1 MTGTSIGLAESC
13 RHAMA
18 PDGPLALGLA
28 GYIPRAGQ
36 LAMAD
41 AVAAALERRSQLLV
55 EAGTGTGKTYAYLVP
70 ALLSGRRVIVSTGT
84 RNLQDQLFARD
95 LPALAGAMGAPVEIA
110 LLKGRANYLCLHRHG
125 LARNDPS
132 ELTRTGLREL
142 ARITS
147 WSESTHSGDVGEVT
161 GVPEDSVVWP
171 RVTSTSDN
179 CLGSACPQWQDC
191 HLVRARREALRAD
204 LVIVNHHLLMADLA
218 LKEEGF
224 GELLPTADAVI
235 VDEAHQLADVATRF
249 FGTTVSSRQVRQLTG
264 DLRAES
270 LQAGAWDS
278 SMETDV
284 RGLEK
289 MLDDARLAMGRS
301 TGRSAWPEP
310 GGELE
315 GALDAI
321 ADTAIALAARLDPL
335 EGLSAGLDGV
345 RRRVEQLVER
355 MARLTGPMDSDQVRW
370 VETWPRSF
378 ALQSA
383 PVDAGPMLAARM
395 DERPAAWIFTSA
407 TLAVGDD
414 FSLLQQRLGLHE
426 AEVLTVGS
434 PFDYGSRSRLH
445 APPGLPE
452 PSSRDFTRRALEAA
466 APILEAS
473 AGGAFFLFTSHRALR
488 EAADWF
494 RSRFGSDR
502 FPLLVQGTEPR
513 DVLLRRFRDSGS
525 AVLLGTGSFWEGVDV
540 RGPALRLVVIDRL
553 PFAVPDDPVLEA
565 RLARAREEGGNPFR
579 DIQLPEAALALKQG
593 VGRLMRDVGDR
604 GVVVISDPRLV
615 SKSYGKVFLGAL
627 PPMPLERDPVAVADF
642 LTAMQPPGAA
652 A

>member
-1 MTGTSIGLAESC
+1 LAS
-13 RHAMA
+13 
-18 PDGPLALGLA
+18 DGPLAQGLPGFA
-28 GYIPRAGQ
+28 PRDGQ
-36 LAMAD
+36 LTMAGAVAD
-41 AVAAALERRSQLLV
+41 AIERRSHLLV

-70 ALLSGRRVIVSTGT
+70 ALLSGQRVVVSTGT

-95 LPALAGAMGAPVEIA
+95 LPALTRAMGAPVEVA
-110 LLKGRANYLCLHRHG
+110 LLKGRANYLCVHRLD
-125 LARNDPS
+125 LAREDPA

-142 ARITS
+142 ARIVS
-147 WSESTHSGDVGEVT
+147 WSETTRTGDVAEVT
-161 GVPEDSVVWP
+161 GVPEDSMTWS
-171 RVTSTSDN
+171 RVTSTTDN

-191 HLVRARREALRAD
+191 HLVRARRDGLFET
-204 LVIVNHHLLMADLA
+204 INHHLLMADLA

-224 GELLPTADAVI
+224 GDLLPAADAVI

-249 FGTTVSSRQVRQLTG
+249 FGTTVGSRQVRQLTG

-278 SMETDV
+278 GLESDV
-284 RGLEK
+284 RRLEK
-289 MLDDARLAMGRS
+289 ALDDARLAMGEG
-301 TGRSAWPEP
+301 TGRRAWPDP
-310 GGELE
+310 GGEPERALE
-315 GALDAI
+315 VV
-321 ADTAIALAARLDPL
+321 ADEAIALAGRLEPL
-335 EGLSAGLDGV
+335 EGLTAGLDGI

-355 MARLTGPMDSDQVRW
+355 MSRLTGPMDHDHVRW

-383 PVDAGPMLAARM
+383 PVDAGPMLAASM
-395 DERPAAWIFTSA
+395 NERPAAWIFTSA

-414 FSLLQQRLGLHE
+414 FSLLQGRLGLHD
-426 AEVLTVGS
+426 ADVLSVGS
-434 PFDYGSRSRLH
+434 PFDYAARSRLH

-452 PSSRDFTRRALEAA
+452 PASREFTHRALAAA
-466 APILEAS
+466 APLLEAS

-494 RSRFGSDR
+494 RSRFGDER

-604 GVVVISDPRLV
+604 GVVVISDPRLI
-615 SKSYGKVFLGAL
+615 SKSYGRVFLGAL
-627 PPMPLERDPVAVADF
+627 PPMPLERDPAVVAAF
-642 LTAMQPPGAA
+642 LAAVQPPGAVA
-652 A
+652 